1 LQSRIVSIANR
12 IERVSHE
19 IDATGLL
26 ALLALMLH
34 VQISQRSG
42 PRAHRGRSDMLV
54 SHVIFVH
61 TWRDRS
67 LIVRKTPP

>member
-26 ALLALMLH
+26 ALLALMLT
-34 VQISQRSG
+34 SRFRSG
-42 PRAHRGRSDMLV
+42 PGPEPIGAAPTCWSV
-54 SHVIFVH
+54 
-61 TWRDRS
+61 T
-67 LIVRKTPP
+67 